1 MQILYVM
8 YIKIVGILYHDV
20 GTTMGIPRHSVDFKG
35 IM

>member
-20 GTTMGIPRHSVDFKG
+20 GTAMGIPRHSVDFKG